1 MAKMY
6 VVNNE
11 LSSVVAVGILNV
23 VDDEPISVIE
33 GMGIEDATKTT
44 SVEVTDENTAEVT
57 IDITGIVV
65 RVGNADGTGD
75 GGGLVAVG
83 ETDPCGMDVV
93 AISKNTVLSTAIDA
107 AITEWLISV
116 LFDNISKDTIGLG
129 FNGKSTVSEGIG
141 EDIENRGVVVTL
153 KRNSLVGGTKVTF
166 SVIFGRDDSIEYGI
180 RVDGIICR
188 VIVRLVAIIIVV
200 EDNDTVTCGDV
211 ASTLVDLVLT
221 EKQTGN
227 RCVGNQK
234 H

>member
-1 MAKMY
+1 
-6 VVNNE
+6 
-11 LSSVVAVGILNV
+11 
-23 VDDEPISVIE
+23 
-33 GMGIEDATKTT
+33 
-44 SVEVTDENTAEVT
+44 
-57 IDITGIVV
+57 V

-93 AISKNTVLSTAIDA
+93 AISTILPILSTAIDV

-200 EDNDTVTCGDV
+200 
-211 ASTLVDLVLT
+211 
-221 EKQTGN
+221 
-227 RCVGNQK
+227 
-234 H
+234 